1 MMITARTQ
9 IKKSQFGNVETVTI
23 QQFETPSFWIEST
36 YDYEPARSSIS
47 VSRISCRTDSSKLK
61 PKKLELK
68 ELTTELEF
76 LRIDAKNLSN
86 VPNWGEQEMAE
97 NMDNKRF
104 IKRVEDNIDDYWR
117 PEYERQ
123 DRENECFWMM
133 EEDVDVSD

>member
-1 MMITARTQ
+1 MITARTK
-9 IKKSQFGNVETVTI
+9 IKKSQFGNVETITI
-23 QQFETPSFWIEST
+23 QQFDSPAFWIEST

-47 VSRISCRTDSSKLK
+47 ASRISCRTDSSKLQS
-61 PKKLELK
+61 KKLKLK
-68 ELTTELEF
+68 EIVSELEF
-76 LRIDAKNLSN
+76 LRIDAKNLRN

-97 NMDNKRF
+97 NIDIKRF

-133 EEDVDVSD
+133 EEDVNASY